1 MDLTHNQVIRLSDTA
16 FGIAPGLYRV
26 VLDLPVDQITVCVL
40 IKPDDPAIKQ
50 HGGRKKF
57 LKPKRKNQK
66 SKAPQIGTLHW
77 LDRRVIQELFA
88 SNEVVAQKLD
98 LDSIY
103 YQPLDK
109 PGDKL
114 IYDRRCKVM
123 QSFLD
128 YQALEGGILMHK
140 GLGALVKQTMGEYGV
155 SRAYVYRLW
164 STLCKFGYTAFS
176 LRPRFDRCGGKGK
189 KRDLDTGL
197 PRKKSGKKTSAQRL
211 SWELYGFWGESIQP
225 GMSSGWRAK
234 IVVADRKI
242 PIPKPSMRERH
253 TRIIASHFTTGMRYD
268 KDDKI
273 VQVDLKH
280 GEYPNYQQVKRVL
293 TTETTWLEKIL
304 EKTSKGHYKRSLR
317 GMTARNWEGI
327 SGPGYCFAIDST
339 IGDIYLR
346 SSINP
351 QWIIG
356 RPIVYIIVDVWS
368 TAIVGF
374 YVCLSGPSWDTAQ
387 VSLFNTVIS
396 QTLLG
401 NLWDY
406 EVRQSLFPAPTLP
419 YQLLCDRG
427 EYLSKRAKATGM
439 QLIPCL
445 SYTPPF
451 RPDLKGIVE
460 VMHRILK
467 NAQYNFLPG
476 AMDARRAEYDLR
488 RSNPSEATMTVRHYT
503 EYLHECFFNYNLT
516 ADRKNR
522 VDAHMAAAGVFPS
535 PAGLW
540 RWGHAMGVGYRRAVA
555 ESELITQL
563 LPQSMARV
571 TRHGVRFTGNDY
583 RSPVVEAEQWST
595 IVRNRHQGW
604 DIPVQHYPGS
614 GSLIWT
620 PNVSGKGLIDL
631 TISDQ
636 ALASRE
642 LTYDEMADAFAY
654 QRLRSADIEH
664 ERTYQSVVSFKRMDA
679 IRARSIEETRIAL
692 ERAQGRQPSITEARM
707 MELGLAGE
715 LKVSEVRGTR
725 KLLSEAAETHHA
737 MMQSIFTDMN
747 EEANDA
753 P

>member
-1 MDLTHNQVIRLSDTA
+1 MDLTHNQVFRLSDSA
-16 FGIAPGLYRV
+16 YGISSGLYRV
-26 VLDLPVDQITVCVL
+26 VVDLPAEQVTVCVL

-50 HGGRKKF
+50 PGGRKKIE
-57 LKPKRKNQK
+57 KPKRNNQK
-66 SKAPQIGTLHW
+66 PKAPQVGSLHW
-77 LDRRVIQELFA
+77 IDRQALLDLA
-88 SNEVVAQKLD
+88 ACNEVALQKLD
-98 LDSIY
+98 LHSIY

-109 PGDKL
+109 PGTRT
-114 IYDRRCKVM
+114 IYERRCKVM
-123 QSFLD
+123 QTFLD
-128 YQALEGGILMHK
+128 FQALQEEILVNK
-140 GLGALVKQTMGEYGV
+140 GLGILVSETMREYGV

-164 STLCKFGYTAFS
+164 STLCRFGFSAIS
-176 LRPRFDRCGGKGK
+176 LRPRLDRCGGKGK
-189 KRDLDTGL
+189 KRELATGIL
-197 PRKKSGKKTSAQRL
+197 RKKSGRKTFSQQL
-211 SWELYGFWGESIQP
+211 SLKLYGFWGESIQP
-225 GMSSGWRAK
+225 GMSSDWRAK

-253 TRIIASHFTTGMRYD
+253 RRIIASHFTTGMRYD
-268 KDDKI
+268 KDYKI
-273 VQVDLKH
+273 VHVDLKQ

-293 TTETTWLEKIL
+293 TIETTWLEKIL
-304 EKTSKGHYKRSLR
+304 EKTSKGHFKRALR
-317 GMTARNWEGI
+317 GMTARNWEGVA
-327 SGPGYCFAIDST
+327 GPGYAYAIDST
-339 IGDIYLR
+339 VGDIYLR

-351 QWIIG
+351 QWIVG

-401 NLWDY
+401 SLWDY

-419 YQLLCDRG
+419 YSLLCDRG
-427 EYLSKRAKATGM
+427 EYLSKRAKETGM

-488 RSNPSEATMTVRHYT
+488 KSNPSEATMTVRHYT

-516 ADRKNR
+516 ADRKHR

-540 RWGHAMGVGYRRAVA
+540 RWGHAVGVGYRRAVA

-563 LPQSMARV
+563 LPRSQARV
-571 TRHGVRFTGNDY
+571 TRHGVKFTGNDY
-583 RSPVVEAEQWST
+583 KSPVVDAEQWST
-595 IVRNRHQGW
+595 IVRNSHQGW
-604 DIPVQHYPGS
+604 DIPIQYYPGA

-620 PNVSGKGLIDL
+620 PNVTGKGLIDL
-631 TISDQ
+631 TISEQ
-636 ALASRE
+636 SLASRE
-642 LTYDEMADAFAY
+642 LTRDEMADAFAY
-654 QRLRSADIEH
+654 QKLRSPEIEH
-664 ERTYQSVVSFKRMDA
+664 ERTYQSVISFKRMEA
-679 IRARSIEETRIAL
+679 IKAKSIEETRIAL
-692 ERAQGRQPSITEARM
+692 DRARGRQPSITEARLL
-707 MELGLAGE
+707 ELGLAGD
-715 LKVSEVRGTR
+715 LNVSEVRGTR
-725 KLLSEAAETHHA
+725 KLRSEADEAHNA
-737 MMQSIFTDMN
+737 MMQSIFAEMN
-747 EEANDA
+747 EEADDA